1 MGWFLVCGLIG
12 GLVDWWSRGGKVTLD
27 GCIGGLEAVEVDW
40 WRVLW
45 GGAHCMDV
53 EEVVIL

>member
-1 MGWFLVCGLIG
+1 MCGLFG